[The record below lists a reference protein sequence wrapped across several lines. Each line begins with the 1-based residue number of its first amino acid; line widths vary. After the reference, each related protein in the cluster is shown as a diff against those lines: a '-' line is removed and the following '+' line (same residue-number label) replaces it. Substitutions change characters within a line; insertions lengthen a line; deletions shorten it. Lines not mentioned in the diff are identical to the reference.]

1 MATVTRTD
9 AAPERSFG
17 EGSKAS
23 LRAFSRLVTGNP
35 AHDERAVLPPV
46 LETALAGAIFVTD
59 AAQRIVY
66 ANRSAAALAW
76 DPSEPVVGR
85 TCREAFRCANC
96 PPDCPLLRGAPH
108 SSRQVVLRAGGTKDV
123 TLLKKAEALLDDCG
137 TLVGGIEVMHDLGA
151 TDAAASRTTDAR
163 RLLRLARS
171 TSFQGMI
178 GRSPRMSALLDRIDR
193 LARVD
198 VTVLVTGESGSG
210 KELVARALHECGHR
224 AGRPFVAINCAALP
238 HDLLES
244 ELFGHE
250 RGAFTGAVRDKPGR
264 FELCEGGTLLLDEI
278 GCLPLPLQAKLL
290 RVLEDGRF
298 ERVGGTRTL
307 QLNARVVAATNADLD
322 ARVRDGSFR
331 ADLLYRLN
339 VCPVVV
345 PSLRERGD
353 DIPLLAEYFAEQ
365 LAPGCGTRSCG
376 FTAEAMEALR
386 HYAWPGNV
394 RELRNAVNSA
404 LLVAFN
410 EPIGREHLPPNI
422 AKAVGDAPGPLGRAT
437 IEEALLRARFN
448 RAAAA
453 GLLGVSRT
461 TLWRHMKRAG
471 LR

>member
-1 MATVTRTD
+1 
-9 AAPERSFG
+9 
-17 EGSKAS
+17 
-23 LRAFSRLVTGNP
+23 
-35 AHDERAVLPPV
+35 
-46 LETALAGAIFVTD
+46 
-59 AAQRIVY
+59 
-66 ANRSAAALAW
+66 
-76 DPSEPVVGR
+76 
-85 TCREAFRCANC
+85 
-96 PPDCPLLRGAPH
+96 
-108 SSRQVVLRAGGTKDV
+108 
-123 TLLKKAEALLDDCG
+123 
-137 TLVGGIEVMHDLGA
+137 
-151 TDAAASRTTDAR
+151 
-163 RLLRLARS
+163 
-171 TSFQGMI
+171 MI
-178 GRSPRMSALLDRIDR
+178 GRSPKMIALLDRIDR

-198 VTVLVTGESGSG
+198 ATVLVTGESGSG
-210 KELVARALHECGHR
+210 KELVARALHEFGDR

-264 FELCEGGTLLLDEI
+264 FELCEGGTLLLDEV
-278 GCLPLPLQAKLL
+278 GCLPLSLQAKLL

-307 QLNARVVAATNADLD
+307 HLQARVIAATNADLD

-345 PSLRERGD
+345 PPLRERGD
-353 DIPLLAEYFAEQ
+353 DIPLLAEYFAEH
-365 LAPGCGTRSCG
+365 LAPACGSRFCE
-376 FTAEAMEALR
+376 FTPASLAALR

-394 RELRNAVNSA
+394 RELRNAVHSA
-404 LLVAFN
+404 LLMAFD
-410 EPIGREHLPPNI
+410 EPIGLEHLPPNI
-422 AKAVGDAPGPLGRAT
+422 GKATGVAPEPLARTT